1 MQDLLTGL
9 IKLSPDGDET
19 LLGQL
24 TKQLRSL
31 ITSGRLAPAQRLPS
45 SRDLAR
51 SLSVGRNTVSFAIEQ
66 LAAEGYLKTSPGR
79 RAVVST
85 GVSLDARKP
94 QRIETDRRPVE
105 LRVSPWARSLR
116 NASWPPI
123 YRGRPRPFQPGLA
136 DEREFPH
143 DIWARCLR
151 RAARSAP
158 VRGDR
163 SHNCAALQEAL
174 QQHLAE
180 HRGVKATPGQI
191 IIVPSAQAGIAL
203 IAKVMIGAGG
213 LARVE
218 RPGDRGG
225 GRGLVMSQGIR
236 RGMQSG

>member
-1 MQDLLTGL
+1 MGDLLPGL
-9 IKLSPDGDET
+9 IKLSPNGDET

-51 SLSVGRNTVSFAIEQ
+51 SLNVGRNTVSFAIEQ

-94 QRIETDRRPVE
+94 QRIATDRRTVE
-105 LRVSPWARSLR
+105 LRVSPWARSLG

-174 QQHLAE
+174 QLHLAE
-180 HRGVKATPGQI
+180 HRA
-191 IIVPSAQAGIAL
+191 SRRRL
-203 IAKVMIGAGG
+203 AKSSYC
-213 LARVE
+213 LPHR
-218 RPGDRGG
+218 
-225 GRGLVMSQGIR
+225 RGLR
-236 RGMQSG
+236 